1 MTALYARPDDLE
13 PTGTCTP
20 AQDPTTGD
28 TTMSEE
34 PPTPDDRHRTPPPAA
49 PPPPPIDAPA
59 ASELAPAAPTER
71 EPILD
76 VLRGFALL
84 GILLIN
90 IELMRG
96 PLLYE
101 VLGGEIPPPSEGLD
115 RVLQFAVGWL
125 AQGKFIS
132 SFAIM
137 FGLGAAMIAGR
148 ALAKGHRPGGIL
160 AKRYAWLLVI
170 GIAHMVLLF
179 PGDILFIYGLTGL
192 ILLVFLQ
199 VKQRTALIW
208 SGALIGL
215 VTVVT
220 VGFSV
225 LGAAFAEVGKAA
237 ADDPFTAAFQDF
249 FAARAEAAVA
259 AHVDGT
265 YLDVIGVQ
273 AIEAAIV
280 QTGQLFVIPWVL
292 GLFLLGFVIG
302 RTGIVDDVAAFRPQ
316 LRRAALVGLGLGL
329 PLSFAMGAVDPI
341 VILGGAAGAQVN
353 VGLLAL
359 ITLGQQ
365 LGAPIL
371 AVGYL
376 AAVALLSLRF
386 GTFRPL
392 AAVGRMALTAYLGQ
406 SLLTLIVF
414 AGFSQYGQLGPA
426 EAMLV
431 VLGVWLV
438 LLIVCPLWLR
448 AFRFGPVEWLWRTLT
463 YGRGQPLRR
472 RRDVQADA

>member
-1 MTALYARPDDLE
+1 
-13 PTGTCTP
+13 
-20 AQDPTTGD
+20 
-28 TTMSEE
+28 MSEPN
-34 PPTPDDRHRTPPPAA
+34 PPGERHDRPLPPPPPA
-49 PPPPPIDAPA
+49 PPPPPPAGDATPPHAPPLDTHA
-59 ASELAPAAPTER
+59 AGELRPTAPKER
-71 EPILD
+71 EPVLD

-84 GILLIN
+84 GILLVN

-96 PLLYE
+96 PLLYD
-101 VLGGEIPPPSEGLD
+101 VLAGELPPATEGLD
-115 RVLQFAVGWL
+115 RALQFGVGWL
-125 AQGKFIS
+125 AQGKFIA
-132 SFAIM
+132 SFSM
-137 FGLGAAMIAGR
+137 LFGLGAAIIAGR
-148 ALAKGHRPGGIL
+148 ALARGHKPGGIL
-160 AKRYAWLLVI
+160 ARRYAWLLAI

-192 ILLVFLQ
+192 ILLAFLQ

-220 VGFSV
+220 VGFAL
-225 LGAAFAEVGKAA
+225 LGAAFTELGEAA

-249 FAARAEAAVA
+249 FAARADAAVA
-259 AHVDGT
+259 AHVDGS
-265 YLDVIGVQ
+265 YLDVIRVQ

-292 GLFLLGFVIG
+292 GLFLFGFAIG
-302 RTGIVDDVAAFRPQ
+302 RTGFVADMASYRPQ
-316 LRRAALVGLGLGL
+316 LRRAALIGLGVGL
-329 PLSFAMGAVDPI
+329 PLTFAQGAVDPI
-341 VILGGAAGAQVN
+341 VLLGGGVGEQVSA
-353 VGLLAL
+353 GLLVL

-365 LGAPIL
+365 LGAPVL

-376 AAVALLSLRF
+376 ATVALLSLRF
-386 GTFRPL
+386 GVFRPL

-414 AGFSQYGQLGPA
+414 AGFSQYGQLGPS

-431 VLGVWLV
+431 VLGVWLI

-472 RRDVQADA
+472 RRDGQADA